1 MPGGRDISSRAV
13 VTPLGERVGKYEC
26 GLPPSP
32 RDGNQDVVYCAARRE
47 TGHLLISWTIY
58 LAHLVHQ
65 ARRAPEMSYSERLQR
80 NVWVFIR

>member
-1 MPGGRDISSRAV
+1 MQGGRDISSRAV

-47 TGHLLISWTIY
+47 TGHLLISWTISGA
-58 LAHLVHQ
+58 LGTSGEKSAG
-65 ARRAPEMSYSERLQR
+65 
-80 NVWVFIR
+80 NVV